1 MYVVFL
7 IVKKCN
13 SMDGTAVCL
22 EQEQKEYSIEEV
34 LEMEMQGLRPK
45 AYTGHTKSSTVY
57 EAMLGRPKPGNVLF

>member
-1 MYVVFL
+1 M
-7 IVKKCN
+7 
-13 SMDGTAVCL
+13 CL